1 MLGDFMGELTL
12 DLIRETLARRQP
24 VTAAPD
30 GLMPAAVMLLL
41 YPKDCDY
48 CVLLNKRSMT
58 VEHHKGEMSFPGGAR
73 DPDDS
78 DFEDTARRETE
89 EEMGI
94 ARDDITIL
102 GRLDDSVTRSNFL
115 VKVFV
120 GTIPYPYQFNPSS
133 HEIAEVVEIPVS
145 VLRDPATLRWDSII
159 ADGARTA
166 VRSYGYQ
173 QHLVYGA
180 TAKILDQFLAI
191 IADGLNDGLNK
202 EDTSLD

>member
-1 MLGDFMGELTL
+1 MGEITL
-12 DLIRETLARRQP
+12 DLIHNALAQRTP
-24 VTAAPD
+24 ITAAPD

-41 YPKDCDY
+41 YRKDGQY

-73 DPDDS
+73 DPEDA
-78 DFEDTARRETE
+78 DFEATALRETH

-94 ARDDITIL
+94 SPDDITIL
-102 GRLDDSVTRSNFL
+102 GRLDDNVTRSNFL

-120 GTIPYPYQFNPSS
+120 GTIPYPYEFLPSS
-133 HEIAEVVEIPVS
+133 IEIAEVVEIPIG
-145 VLRDPATLRWDSII
+145 VLRDPATLRWDSRIE
-159 ADGARTA
+159 DGKRVA

-180 TAKILDQFLAI
+180 TAKILDQFLDI
-191 IADGLNDGLNK
+191 IEDRLNK
-202 EDTSLD
+202 EDPRFD

>member
-1 MLGDFMGELTL
+1 MGETTL
-12 DLIRETLARRQP
+12 DLIRDALTRRKP
-24 VTAAPD
+24 ITAAPE

-41 YPKDCDY
+41 YRKDGDY

-58 VEHHKGEMSFPGGAR
+58 VEHHKGEMSFPGGAK
-73 DPDDS
+73 DPEDT
-78 DFEDTARRETE
+78 DFEDTARRETY

-102 GRLDDSVTRSNFL
+102 GRLDDNVTRSNFL

-120 GTIPYPYQFNPSS
+120 GTIPYPYEFRPSS
-133 HEIAEVVEIPVS
+133 IEIAEVVEIPLG
-145 VLRDPATLRWDSII
+145 VLRDPASWRWDSRIE
-159 ADGARTA
+159 DGERVA

-180 TAKILDQFLAI
+180 TAKILDQFLEVVE
-191 IADGLNDGLNK
+191 DGLTK
-202 EDTSLD
+202 EDNSLD

>member
-1 MLGDFMGELTL
+1 MGEITL
-12 DLIRETLARRQP
+12 DSIRDALARRQP
-24 VTAAPD
+24 ATAAPQ

-41 YPKDCDY
+41 YHKDGQL

-73 DPDDS
+73 DPEDA
-78 DFEDTARRETE
+78 DFQDTALRETH

-94 ARDDITIL
+94 SREHVTIL
-102 GRLDDSVTRSNFL
+102 GRLDDNVTRSNFL

-120 GTIPYPYQFNPSS
+120 GSIPYPYAFQPSP
-133 HEIAEVVEIPVS
+133 HEIAEVVEIPLA
-145 VLRDPATLRWDSII
+145 VLRDPASWRWDSRI
-159 ADGARTA
+159 DHGQRVS

-180 TAKILDQFLAI
+180 TAKILDQFLEVIELEAI
-191 IADGLNDGLNK
+191 EDGLTK
-202 EDTSLD
+202 EDYSLD

>member
-1 MLGDFMGELTL
+1 MGEITL
-12 DLIRETLARRQP
+12 DLIRDALARRTP
-24 VTAAPD
+24 VTAAPE

-41 YPKDCDY
+41 YRKDGEY
-48 CVLLNKRSMT
+48 CVLLNKRSME

-73 DPDDS
+73 DPEDA
-78 DFEDTARRETE
+78 DFEDTARRETD

-102 GRLDDSVTRSNFL
+102 GRLDDNVTRSNFL

-120 GTIPYPYQFNPSS
+120 GTIPYPYEFRPSS
-133 HEIAEVVEIPVS
+133 IEIAEVVEIPLS
-145 VLRDPATLRWDSII
+145 VLRDPATLRWDSRIE
-159 ADGARTA
+159 DGERIA

-180 TAKILDQFLAI
+180 TAKILDQFLEI
-191 IADGLNDGLNK
+191 LEDGLKK

>member
-1 MLGDFMGELTL
+1 MGELTL
-12 DLIRETLARRQP
+12 DLIKDTLAHRER
-24 VTAAPD
+24 VTAAAE

-41 YPKDCDY
+41 YPKDGEF

-73 DPDDS
+73 DPEDA
-78 DFEDTARRETE
+78 DFEDTALRETE

-102 GRLDDSVTRSNFL
+102 GRLDDNVTRSNFL

-120 GTIPYPYQFNPSS
+120 GTIPYPYEFNPSS
-133 HEIAEVVEIPVS
+133 HEIAEVVEIPLS
-145 VLRDPATLRWDSII
+145 VLRDSATIRWDSRIE
-159 ADGARTA
+159 DGERVS

-173 QHLVYGA
+173 HHLVYGA
-180 TAKILDQFLAI
+180 TAKILDQFLDI
-191 IADGLNDGLNK
+191 IEEGLTK

>member
-1 MLGDFMGELTL
+1 MGETTL
-12 DLIRETLARRQP
+12 DLIRDALEQREV

-41 YPKDCDY
+41 YRKDGDY

-58 VEHHKGEMSFPGGAR
+58 VEHHKGEMSFPGGAK
-73 DPDDS
+73 DPEDA
-78 DFEDTARRETE
+78 DFEDTARRETH

-102 GRLDDSVTRSNFL
+102 GRLDDNVTRSNFL

-120 GTIPYPYQFNPSS
+120 GTIPYPYDFHPSS
-133 HEIAEVVEIPVS
+133 IEIAEVVEIPLN
-145 VLRDPATLRWDSII
+145 VLRDPGSWRWDSRLE
-159 ADGARTA
+159 DGERVA

-173 QHLVYGA
+173 NHLVYGA
-180 TAKILDQFLAI
+180 TAKILDQFI
-191 IADGLNDGLNK
+191 EIVEDGLNK
-202 EDTSLD
+202 EDISLD

>member
-1 MLGDFMGELTL
+1 MGEITL
-12 DLIRETLARRQP
+12 DLIHNALAQRTP
-24 VTAAPD
+24 ITAAPD

-41 YPKDCDY
+41 YRKDGEY

-73 DPDDS
+73 DPEDA
-78 DFEDTARRETE
+78 DFEATARRETH

-94 ARDDITIL
+94 SPDDITIL
-102 GRLDDSVTRSNFL
+102 GRLDDNVTRSNFL

-120 GTIPYPYQFNPSS
+120 GTIPYPYQFLPSS
-133 HEIAEVVEIPVS
+133 IEIAEVVEIPIG
-145 VLRDPATLRWDSII
+145 VLRDPATLRWDSRIE
-159 ADGARTA
+159 DGKRVA

-180 TAKILDQFLAI
+180 TAKILDQFLDI
-191 IADGLNDGLNK
+191 IEDRLNK
-202 EDTSLD
+202 EDPGFD

>member
-1 MLGDFMGELTL
+1 MGDTTL
-12 DLIRETLARRQP
+12 DLIRDALARRTP
-24 VTAAPD
+24 ITAAPE

-41 YPKDCDY
+41 YRKDGDY

-58 VEHHKGEMSFPGGAR
+58 VEHHKGEMSFPGGAK
-73 DPDDS
+73 DPEDS
-78 DFEDTARRETE
+78 DFEDTARRETY

-102 GRLDDSVTRSNFL
+102 GRLDDNVTRSNFL

-120 GTIPYPYQFNPSS
+120 GTIPYPYEFQPSS
-133 HEIAEVVEIPVS
+133 IEIAEVVEIPLD
-145 VLRDPATLRWDSII
+145 VLRDPSSWRWDSRIE
-159 ADGARTA
+159 DGERVA

-180 TAKILDQFLAI
+180 TAKILDQFLEVVE
-191 IADGLNDGLNK
+191 DGLTK
-202 EDTSLD
+202 EDNSLD

>member
-1 MLGDFMGELTL
+1 MGETTL
-12 DLIRETLARRQP
+12 DLIRDALTRRNSI
-24 VTAAPD
+24 TAAPE

-41 YPKDCDY
+41 YRKDGDY

-58 VEHHKGEMSFPGGAR
+58 VEHHKGEMSFPGGAK
-73 DPDDS
+73 DPEDT
-78 DFEDTARRETE
+78 DFEDTARRETY

-102 GRLDDSVTRSNFL
+102 GRLDDNVTRSNFL

-120 GTIPYPYQFNPSS
+120 GTIPYPYEFRPSS
-133 HEIAEVVEIPVS
+133 IEIAEVVEIPLG
-145 VLRDPATLRWDSII
+145 VLRDPASWRWDSRIE
-159 ADGARTA
+159 DGERVA

-180 TAKILDQFLAI
+180 TAKILDQFLEVVE
-191 IADGLNDGLNK
+191 DGLTK
-202 EDTSLD
+202 EDNSLD

>member
-1 MLGDFMGELTL
+1 MGENTL
-12 DLIRETLARRQP
+12 DLIRDALARREV

-41 YPKDCDY
+41 YRKDDDY

-58 VEHHKGEMSFPGGAR
+58 VEHHKGEMSFPGGAK
-73 DPDDS
+73 DP
-78 DFEDTARRETE
+78 EDVDYEATARRETH

-102 GRLDDSVTRSNFL
+102 GRLDDNVTRSNFL

-120 GTIPYPYQFNPSS
+120 GTIPYPYEFRPSS
-133 HEIAEVVEIPVS
+133 IEIAEVVEIPLN
-145 VLRDPATLRWDSII
+145 VLRNPSSWRWDSRIE
-159 ADGARTA
+159 DGERVA

-173 QHLVYGA
+173 EHLVYGA
-180 TAKILDQFLAI
+180 TAKILDQFLETVE
-191 IADGLNDGLNK
+191 DGLNK
-202 EDTSLD
+202 EDISLD

>member
-1 MLGDFMGELTL
+1 MGEITL
-12 DLIRETLARRQP
+12 DLIHNALAQRTP

-41 YPKDCDY
+41 YRKDGDY

-73 DPDDS
+73 DPEDA
-78 DFEDTARRETE
+78 DFEATARRETH

-94 ARDDITIL
+94 APDDITIL
-102 GRLDDSVTRSNFL
+102 GRLDDNVTRSNFL

-120 GTIPYPYQFNPSS
+120 GTIPYPYEFRPSS
-133 HEIAEVVEIPVS
+133 IEIAEVVEVPIR
-145 VLRDPATLRWDSII
+145 VLRDPATLRWDSRIE
-159 ADGARTA
+159 DGKRVA

-180 TAKILDQFLAI
+180 TAKILDQFLDI
-191 IADGLNDGLNK
+191 IEDRLNK
-202 EDTSLD
+202 EDTSFD

>member
-1 MLGDFMGELTL
+1 MGDVTL
-12 DLIRETLARRQP
+12 DLIRNTLASRQQL
-24 VTAAPD
+24 TAAAD

-41 YPKDCDY
+41 YPKDGEL
-48 CVLLNKRSMT
+48 CVLLNKRSME

-73 DPDDS
+73 DPEDT
-78 DFEDTARRETE
+78 DFEATARRETE

-94 ARDDITIL
+94 ARNDITML
-102 GRLDDSVTRSNFL
+102 GRLDDNVTRSNFI

-120 GTIPYPYQFNPSS
+120 GTIPYPYEFQPSS
-133 HEIAEVVEIPVS
+133 REIAEVVEIPMS
-145 VLRDPATLRWDSII
+145 VLRDPATIRWDSRLEN
-159 ADGARTA
+159 GARIS

-180 TAKILDQFLAI
+180 TAKILDQFLDI
-191 IADGLNDGLNK
+191 LEDGLNK

>member
-1 MLGDFMGELTL
+1 MVELTL
-12 DLIRETLARRQP
+12 DLIKHTLTHRER
-24 VTAAPD
+24 VAAAAE

-41 YPKDCDY
+41 YPKDGEF
-48 CVLLNKRSMT
+48 CVLLNRRSMT

-73 DPDDS
+73 DPEDA

-94 ARDDITIL
+94 ARNDITIL
-102 GRLDDSVTRSNFL
+102 GRLDDNVTRSNFL

-120 GTIPYPYQFNPSS
+120 GTIPYPYEFNPSS
-133 HEIAEVVEIPVS
+133 HEIAEVVEIPLS
-145 VLRDPATLRWDSII
+145 VLRDRATIRWDSRIE
-159 ADGARTA
+159 DGQRVA

-173 QHLVYGA
+173 RHLVYGA
-180 TAKILDQFLAI
+180 TAKILDQFLDI
-191 IADGLNDGLNK
+191 IEEGLTK

>member
-1 MLGDFMGELTL
+1 MGETTL
-12 DLIRETLARRQP
+12 DLIRDALEQREV

-41 YPKDCDY
+41 YRKDGDY

-58 VEHHKGEMSFPGGAR
+58 VEHHKGEMSFPGGAK
-73 DPDDS
+73 DPEDT
-78 DFEDTARRETE
+78 DFEDTARRETH

-102 GRLDDSVTRSNFL
+102 GRLDDNVTRSNFL

-120 GTIPYPYQFNPSS
+120 GTIPYPYDFQPSS
-133 HEIAEVVEIPVS
+133 IEIAEVVEIPLN
-145 VLRDPATLRWDSII
+145 VLRDPGSWRWDSRLE
-159 ADGARTA
+159 DGERVA

-173 QHLVYGA
+173 DHLVYGA
-180 TAKILDQFLAI
+180 TAKILDQFI
-191 IADGLNDGLNK
+191 EIVEDGLNK
-202 EDTSLD
+202 EDISLD

>member
-1 MLGDFMGELTL
+1 MGDLTL
-12 DLIRETLARRQP
+12 DLIRNTLANRQK
-24 VTAAPD
+24 VTAAAE

-41 YPKDCDY
+41 YPKDGEF

-73 DPDDS
+73 DPEDS
-78 DFEDTARRETE
+78 DYEDTALRETE

-94 ARDDITIL
+94 GRDDITIL
-102 GRLDDSVTRSNFL
+102 GRLDDNVTRSNFL

-120 GTIPYPYQFNPSS
+120 GTIPYPYEFNPSS
-133 HEIAEVVEIPVS
+133 HEIAEVVEIPIG
-145 VLRDPATLRWDSII
+145 VLRNPATLRWDSRIENGERI
-159 ADGARTA
+159 A

-180 TAKILDQFLAI
+180 TAKILDQFLDI
-191 IADGLNDGLNK
+191 IEDGLKK

>member
-1 MLGDFMGELTL
+1 MGETTL
-12 DLIRETLARRQP
+12 DLIRDALEQREV

-41 YPKDCDY
+41 YRKDGDY

-58 VEHHKGEMSFPGGAR
+58 VEHHKGEMSFPGGAK
-73 DPDDS
+73 DPEDT
-78 DFEDTARRETE
+78 DFEDTARRETH

-102 GRLDDSVTRSNFL
+102 GRLDDNVTRSNFL

-120 GTIPYPYQFNPSS
+120 GTIPYPYDFQPSS
-133 HEIAEVVEIPVS
+133 IEIAEVVEIPLNL
-145 VLRDPATLRWDSII
+145 LRDPGSWRWDSRLE
-159 ADGARTA
+159 DGERVS

-173 QHLVYGA
+173 DHLVYGA
-180 TAKILDQFLAI
+180 TAKILDQFI
-191 IADGLNDGLNK
+191 EIVEDGLNK
-202 EDTSLD
+202 EDISLD

>member
-1 MLGDFMGELTL
+1 MGELTL
-12 DLIRETLARRQP
+12 DLVRNTLAVRQP
-24 VTAAPD
+24 LTAAAE

-41 YPKDCDY
+41 YPKDGEF
-48 CVLLNKRSMT
+48 CVLLNKRSME

-73 DPDDS
+73 DPEDV
-78 DFEDTARRETE
+78 DFEDTARRETD

-102 GRLDDSVTRSNFL
+102 GRLDDNVTRTNFL

-120 GTIPYPYQFNPSS
+120 GTIPSPYQFRPSS
-133 HEIAEVVEIPVS
+133 MEIAEVVEIPVS
-145 VLRDPATLRWDSII
+145 VLRDPGTIRWDSRIEN
-159 ADGARTA
+159 GRRVS

-180 TAKILDQFLAI
+180 TAKILDQFLET
-191 IADGLNDGLNK
+191 LENGLNK
-202 EDTSLD
+202 EGTSLD

>member
-1 MLGDFMGELTL
+1 MGAITL
-12 DLIRETLARRQP
+12 DLVRNALANRQQ
-24 VTAAPD
+24 VTAAAE

-41 YPKDCDY
+41 YPKDGEF

-73 DPDDS
+73 DPEDA

-94 ARDDITIL
+94 ARHDITIL
-102 GRLDDSVTRSNFL
+102 GRLDDNVTRSNFL

-120 GTIPYPYQFNPSS
+120 GTIPYPYQFSPSS
-133 HEIAEVVEIPVS
+133 HEIAEVVEIS
-145 VLRDPATLRWDSII
+145 INVLRDPATLRWDSRIENGKRI
-159 ADGARTA
+159 S

-180 TAKILDQFLAI
+180 TAKILDQFLDTLDAELRKD
-191 IADGLNDGLNK
+191 AELTK
-202 EDTSLD
+202 EGTSLD